1 MKIELD
7 LSNYATKGDL
17 IDVDRSKFAKK
28 IDLASLKSNV
38 HNALPGGVAIQ
49 QLNIIHCFSLFC
61 RVFWLLFRFFKTLHF
76 DTFILTKILENML
89 LSGCC
94 LLARFW

>member
-1 MKIELD
+1 MNEGRVKIELD

-38 HNALPGGVAIQ
+38 HNALPDGIAIR
-49 QLNIIHCFSLFC
+49 QLNMIHCFSLF
-61 RVFWLLFRFFKTLHF
+61 
-76 DTFILTKILENML
+76 
-89 LSGCC
+89 
-94 LLARFW
+94 